1 MNEPSLLRRLARY
14 GAVGITAAAV
24 HTVVLLSLETICPG
38 WLANPLAFLAA
49 SVAGYIGHA
58 LVTFREE
65 TGGRRFARRWLLVQY
80 AVNLV
85 VCALLPLVLGSWM
98 PTLLRTG
105 VLVFTPTLLN
115 ALIWSRAARFSKRL
129 QRAEGI
135 PARRHADD
143 LGLDP
148 GVDEAILSLARD
160 GQLDGA
166 SLLVQGPS
174 AQAAAEAW
182 QQRPNAMPL
191 CLHLCLTEGPSSEGC
206 PDLPAGFGTLLLASL
221 LPGQRQRL
229 QPQIQRAIRD
239 QIHRFK
245 MLTGLHE
252 IHLDG
257 HQHIHLVPIV
267 LDSLLNQ
274 AEESGITWIR
284 TTREP
289 LPTGLPLACWW
300 DALRDGGLLKWLILQ
315 ILSHLAVGRLK
326 RANISTNAWFS
337 GALFTGDM
345 TDQKLEACWHA
356 LQCRGREQGDAR
368 NLLLAHP
375 AAAIDRDVLK
385 RHGFD
390 LSESFF
396 RSSNRKR
403 EWQALR
409 DHARLE

>member
-24 HTVVLLSLETICPG
+24 HTVVLLSLERIGPI

-85 VCALLPLVLGSWM
+85 VCALLPLMLGSWM

-115 ALIWSRAARFSKRL
+115 AMIWSGAARFSKRL
-129 QRAEGI
+129 QRSDGI

-191 CLHLCLTEGPSSEGC
+191 CLHLCLHC
-206 PDLPAGFGTLLLASL
+206 LW
-221 LPGQRQRL
+221 RL
-229 QPQIQRAIRD
+229 
-239 QIHRFK
+239 
-245 MLTGLHE
+245 
-252 IHLDG
+252 
-257 HQHIHLVPIV
+257 
-267 LDSLLNQ
+267 N
-274 AEESGITWIR
+274 
-284 TTREP
+284 
-289 LPTGLPLACWW
+289 
-300 DALRDGGLLKWLILQ
+300 
-315 ILSHLAVGRLK
+315 
-326 RANISTNAWFS
+326 
-337 GALFTGDM
+337 
-345 TDQKLEACWHA
+345 
-356 LQCRGREQGDAR
+356 
-368 NLLLAHP
+368 
-375 AAAIDRDVLK
+375 
-385 RHGFD
+385 
-390 LSESFF
+390 
-396 RSSNRKR
+396 
-403 EWQALR
+403 
-409 DHARLE
+409 